1 MDKGTDARNFLLGNV
16 IPLRLG
22 YVGVVNRS
30 QHDINKNR
38 AIKDALAFEESFFR
52 LNPVYHG
59 LSHCCGIPQ
68 LAKRLNQ
75 ILVQHIKAVLPGLKS
90 RINAQL
96 VAVAKEHAAFGDV
109 PESKGFEKSREHSNI
124 WFYFPLYFHWP
135 SIY

>member
-1 MDKGTDARNFLLGNV
+1 MYDLVHGAGVDAGCLDGNLDIMDKGTDARNFLLGNV

-68 LAKRLNQ
+68 LAKRLN
-75 ILVQHIKAVLPGLKS
+75 
-90 RINAQL
+90 
-96 VAVAKEHAAFGDV
+96 
-109 PESKGFEKSREHSNI
+109 
-124 WFYFPLYFHWP
+124 
-135 SIY
+135 